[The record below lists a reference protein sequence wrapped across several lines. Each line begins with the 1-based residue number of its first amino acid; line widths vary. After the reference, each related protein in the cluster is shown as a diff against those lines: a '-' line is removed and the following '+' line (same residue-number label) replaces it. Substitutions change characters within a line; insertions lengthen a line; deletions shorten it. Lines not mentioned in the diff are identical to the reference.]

1 MRQYLHMYITLYVK
15 IGSIA
20 YQNIYVSYLISK
32 TFNTVID
39 SIKVKV
45 SFQFHESL
53 TNFVLRLL

>member
-1 MRQYLHMYITLYVK
+1 MYITLYVK
-15 IGSIA
+15 VGYIA
-20 YQNIYVSYLISK
+20 YQNIYVSYLIPK

-45 SFQFHESL
+45 SFQLRKSP

>member
-1 MRQYLHMYITLYVK
+1 MYITLYVK
-15 IGSIA
+15 VGSIA

-45 SFQFHESL
+45 SFQFHESP